1 MDSQGSAPVTGWRRW
16 APWFGAAG
24 MLVTL
29 WFYGFVGLVAPWWVV
44 PLMLL
49 LWVALSVV
57 AWRNAATRPGVSL
70 LMPFVAMATWFGI
83 VAAGGAWFGWSA

>member
-1 MDSQGSAPVTGWRRW
+1 MAPVGSLGRRGRD
-16 APWFGAAG
+16 ARHAVV
-24 MLVTL
+24 LR
-29 WFYGFVGLVAPWWVV
+29 FVGLVAPWWVV

-70 LMPFVAMATWFGI
+70 LMPLVAMAMWFGV